1 MEVIAVAN
9 FKSLLLTL
17 LVGIFFLIGIIIPKF
32 IKKKKELTLFATG
45 LSFIVMLGM
54 ILFDIIPEIGEL
66 LVYYPNGQKWGII
79 CGCTA
84 LGMLLLKG
92 LDCLIPHHHHAHHED
107 EKNKEEHNDHLF
119 HIGLVTSLSLMLHNL
134 MEGISI
140 YVTGIT
146 NFKLGLT
153 MAFAVAL
160 HNIPLGMEIAVGLEA
175 NHKQNKLKWITI
187 TLLTLSSLIGSSL
200 LYLFQINMSITVE
213 ACLLCTTF
221 GMLIYITLLELLKE
235 IYTYRQEKMIYV
247 GIGLGILL
255 NIFMVML

>member
-1 MEVIAVAN
+1 MAN

-17 LVGIFFLIGIIIPKF
+17 LVGLFFLIGIMIPKF
-32 IKKKKELTLFATG
+32 MKKKKELTLFATG
-45 LSFIVMLGM
+45 LSFAVMLGM

-66 LVYYPNGQKWGII
+66 LVYYPNAQKWGII

-92 LDCLIPHHHHAHHED
+92 LDYLIPHHHHNHHEK
-107 EKNKEEHNDHLF
+107 EKNRQEHDAHLF
-119 HIGLVTSLSLMLHNL
+119 HIGLVTSISLMLHNL

-140 YVTGIT
+140 YVTGVT
-146 NFKLGLT
+146 NFKIGLT
-153 MAFAVAL
+153 MALAVAL

-175 NHKQNKLKWITI
+175 NQNQNKLKWITI
-187 TLLTLSSLIGSSL
+187 MLLTLSSLIGSSML
-200 LYLFQINMSITVE
+200 FLFQINMSITVE

-235 IYTYRQEKMIYV
+235 IYTYRRDQWTY
-247 GIGLGILL
+247 IGLAVGVIL
-255 NIFMVML
+255 NIIMVMV

>member
-1 MEVIAVAN
+1 MAN

-17 LVGIFFLIGIIIPKF
+17 LVGVFFLIGMIIPKV

-45 LSFIVMLGM
+45 LSFTVMLGM

-66 LVYYPNGQKWGII
+66 LVYYPTGQKWGII

-84 LGMLLLKG
+84 LGMILLKG
-92 LDCLIPHHHHAHHED
+92 LDCLIPHHHHHHEEH
-107 EKNKEEHNDHLF
+107 EKNAQEHNDHLF

-140 YVTGIT
+140 YVTGVT
-146 NFKLGLT
+146 NFKIGLT
-153 MAFAVAL
+153 MALAVSL

-175 NHKQNKLKWITI
+175 NQKQSKLKWITI
-187 TLLTLSSLIGSSL
+187 ILLTLSSLIGSSL
-200 LYLFQINMSITVE
+200 LFLFQIELSITVE

-235 IYTYRQEKMIYV
+235 IYTYRRDKMVYF

-255 NIFMVML
+255 NIIMVML